1 MRRIIVFLAALM
13 LLLPT
18 VSAQNN
24 LPITITDATGS
35 EITLTALDR
44 IVSGSGDV
52 TEIIYALGF
61 YNNLVGVDSSST
73 YPPQALEEKVQVG
86 FARRLAAEPIINAD
100 PDVVFCTEICDPPE
114 VLDQVRQL
122 GIPVVIIPDDEG
134 ASGLELPA
142 RKIAMVAEALGVPEK
157 GAALI
162 ERVSREIDWVQ
173 TALANV
179 PDTPAVF
186 HFYIRGRGLQ
196 LAAGPGTP
204 AHAMIVAAGGHNAA
218 EEAGVAGY
226 QPLTP
231 EIILAAFPD
240 YLILTSGNVESSG
253 GLDKILEVQ
262 GLADTPAV
270 QNNNILVIDTELFL
284 AMSLRT
290 GEALML
296 IADTIHPSMT
306 WEVQVNYPYRV
317 TDASGSEVTVE
328 GMSQLY
334 ATNDGLLQTTR
345 QLGFHTEPFTQGA
358 QGVVIASQ
366 SDDWQTL
373 RDSGLTVLVVSDAA
387 DAAEIAGVLNVPG
400 RGEALNARL
409 AQ

>member
-1 MRRIIVFLAALM
+1 MQRVVIFLVVLM

-18 VSAQNN
+18 ASAQH
-24 LPITITDATGS
+24 PITITDATGA
-35 EITLTALDR
+35 EITLTSIER

-52 TEIIYALGF
+52 TEIIDALGF
-61 YNNLVGVDSSST
+61 YENIVGVDSSST
-73 YPPQALEEKVQVG
+73 YPPQALEEKIQVG
-86 FARRLAAEPIINAD
+86 FARRLAIEPIINAD

-114 VLDQVRQL
+114 VLDQVREL

-142 RKIAMVAEALGVPEK
+142 KKIMMVAEALGVPEK
-157 GAALI
+157 GAALV
-162 ERVSREIDWVQ
+162 ERVNREMDWVQ

-179 PDTPAVF
+179 ENTPAVF

-218 EEAGVAGY
+218 EEAGVVGY

-253 GLDKILEVQ
+253 GLEKILEVQ
-262 GLADTPAV
+262 GLVDTPAV
-270 QNNNILVIDTELFL
+270 QKNQILVIDTELFL
-284 AMSLRT
+284 AMSIRT
-290 GEALML
+290 GKSLML
-296 IADTIHPSMT
+296 IASTIHPSMT
-306 WEVQVNYPYRV
+306 WEVEVTAPYTV
-317 TDASGSEVTVE
+317 TDASGTAVTVE
-328 GMSQLY
+328 TVPQLY
-334 ATNDGLLQTTR
+334 ATNETLLNTTR
-345 QLGFHTEPFTQGA
+345 QLGFHTELWAEGA
-358 QGVVIASQ
+358 EGIIIASQ
-366 SDDWQTL
+366 SDSWQPL
-373 RDSGLTVLVVSDAA
+373 RDSGLTVLVVSDTA
-387 DAAEIAGVLNVPG
+387 DTAEIAAVLNVPG
-400 RGEALNARL
+400 RGQALMARL